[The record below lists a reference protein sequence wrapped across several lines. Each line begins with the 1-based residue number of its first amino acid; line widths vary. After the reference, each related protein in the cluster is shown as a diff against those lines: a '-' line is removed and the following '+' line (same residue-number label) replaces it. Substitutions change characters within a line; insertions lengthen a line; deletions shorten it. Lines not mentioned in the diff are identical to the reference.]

1 MLVNQSTDNSYL
13 SLDIYQ
19 FYNSAQRLALAI
31 ETSGLMAA
39 VKNCRVQLTS
49 ADRSAGDTNRPLAEA
64 MLLRAGNDYR
74 EHAER
79 FTADDCHVAEH
90 FHLLELGTA
99 DYWDDLT
106 TTTAPAASRL
116 GELVSL
122 YSRLMF
128 ANSHLP
134 RLLSLISGS
143 GAHVTDDLSA
153 HSDAAC
159 RFVLELADLTDVEG
173 SGKFESAG
181 DPDRI
186 AKVIDG
192 ANRVY
197 RGAALLAGSGI
208 ESFRLSSVT
217 GANNRK
223 LVTFE
228 GHQEAAT
235 AVRRII
241 RYLSEI
247 SSAHGVESVA
257 ADETGADSASA
268 SVEAQVAEMPFLAS
282 LDTLEQIGAL
292 SPVLIGEIRAD
303 VAAGAIMLVDAGV
316 SLVEQQSPTEE
327 LPFQPGET
335 GVVESE
341 VEAHYLDRFQVVRER
356 MLGDTV
362 TFDTDQPGEAA
373 AGKRFSQ
380 QPIRPEFRD
389 DQSDELDDL
398 IVDLNRLYKR

>member
-1 MLVNQSTDNSYL
+1 
-13 SLDIYQ
+13 
-19 FYNSAQRLALAI
+19 
-31 ETSGLMAA
+31 MAA

-49 ADRSAGDTNRPLAEA
+49 ADSSADDTKRTLAEA

-106 TTTAPAASRL
+106 TTTASAASRL

-159 RFVLELADLTDVEG
+159 RFVLELADLSVEG

-208 ESFRLSSVT
+208 ESFRLSSVI

-268 SVEAQVAEMPFLAS
+268 SVETQVAEMPFLAS

-316 SLVEQQSPTEE
+316 SLVEQQSLTEE

-341 VEAHYLDRFQVVRER
+341 VEAHYLDRFQAARER

-362 TFDTDQPGEAA
+362 TVDADQPGEAA
-373 AGKRFSQ
+373 AAKRFSQ
-380 QPIRPEFRD
+380 KPIRPEFSD